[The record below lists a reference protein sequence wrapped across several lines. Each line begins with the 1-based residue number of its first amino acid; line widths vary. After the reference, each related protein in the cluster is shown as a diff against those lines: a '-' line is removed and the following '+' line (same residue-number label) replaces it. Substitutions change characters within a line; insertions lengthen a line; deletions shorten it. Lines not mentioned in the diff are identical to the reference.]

1 MKNIKCKF
9 INIIYTKISI
19 NNMGTKFSK
28 NKSSLEEKNI
38 ILSITTPFEYNF
50 CFDSFFHYNNESYY
64 KFIAKKPL
72 KINSY
77 RYCNLSVEI
86 ENKIYLNQNISLDIT
101 IYKEIIKNS
110 KRYYEIEYNKD
121 KVTIIVRINSKNLTL
136 KECVVKVN

>member
-1 MKNIKCKF
+1 
-9 INIIYTKISI
+9 
-19 NNMGTKFSK
+19 MGTKFSK
-28 NKSSLEEKNI
+28 NKSSLAEKNI
-38 ILSITTPFEYNF
+38 ILNITTPFEYNF
-50 CFDSFFHYNNESYY
+50 CFDSFFYYNNESYY

-101 IYKEIIKNS
+101 TYKEIIKNS

-121 KVTIIVRINSKNLTL
+121 KVTIFFRINSKNLTL